1 MDMIN
6 QKAKLSK
13 ELFSKSIKQLPTRH
27 GYGDG
32 VVLAGEKN
40 KDIVVLCCDLTESTR
55 SHLFKEKF
63 PDRFIEMGI
72 AEQNMASVAAGMAVC
87 CKVPF
92 ISSYAVFSPG
102 RNWEQIRTT
111 IAYNDVNVKIVGAH
125 AGVSVG
131 PDGATHQAIE
141 DMAITRAVPNMVVV
155 APCDYEEAKKTTL
168 AIAEIAGPCYIRLGR
183 EATPVFTTEKTPFKI
198 GRAEIFR
205 DGSDVT
211 IIACGPLV
219 YQALLAAEK
228 LSKEKISVR
237 VINNH
242 TIKPLDAPTL
252 LKAAKE
258 TGAFVTIEEH
268 QKIGGLGGAISE
280 FLAENYPIPVERVG
294 VADRFGESGPPEILL
309 EKFGLT
315 APYIIK
321 AVRKVL
327 KRKK

>member
-1 MDMIN
+1 MLN
-6 QKAKLSK
+6 PKVKLSK
-13 ELFSKSIKQLPTRH
+13 ELFTKNIKLTPTRH

-32 VVLAGEKN
+32 VVLVGEKN

-63 PDRFIEMGI
+63 PDRFIEVGI
-72 AEQNMASVAAGMAVC
+72 AEQNMAAMAAGMATC

-92 ISSYAVFSPG
+92 IASYAMFSPG

-111 IAYNDVNVKIVGAH
+111 VCYNNVNVKIVGAH

-141 DMAITRAVPNMVVV
+141 DIALTRVLPGMTVVV
-155 APCDYEEAKKTTL
+155 PCDYEEAKKATQ
-168 AIAEIAGPCYIRLGR
+168 AIAEIIGPCYLRLGR
-183 EATPVFTTEKTPFKI
+183 SETPVMTTPATPFKI
-198 GRAEIFR
+198 GRAEIFK
-205 DGSDVT
+205 DGKDVT
-211 IIACGPLV
+211 IVACGQLV
-219 YQALLAAEK
+219 YQALLAAKELEK
-228 LSKEKISVR
+228 QKISVQ

-242 TIKPLDAPTL
+242 TIKPLDAKTL
-252 LKAAKE
+252 IAAAKK
-258 TGAFVTIEEH
+258 TGAFVVVEEH
-268 QKIGGLGGAISE
+268 QKNGGLGGAVCE
-280 FLAENYPIPVERVG
+280 LLAENYPIPVERVG
-294 VADRFGESGPPEILL
+294 VNDRFGESGPPDILI

-321 AVRKVL
+321 AVKKVL